1 MKLQVHFVL
10 LLLFSI
16 SCDSSPKKNNLNLS
30 NKHLQSQFYYYQNDY
45 YFTSNSGGYL
55 KRGQKAW
62 SFLMDTTQT
71 TTKSD
76 AIIYTDSVSFT
87 YILNDSLLQ
96 VLSSIPDS
104 KSIDTLV
111 YSVQTDMLGNYY
123 FQSVNEYTYGKENIT
138 FITGD

>member
-1 MKLQVHFVL
+1 
-10 LLLFSI
+10 
-16 SCDSSPKKNNLNLS
+16 
-30 NKHLQSQFYYYQNDY
+30 
-45 YFTSNSGGYL
+45 
-55 KRGQKAW
+55 
-62 SFLMDTTQT
+62 MDTTQT

-87 YILNDSLLQ
+87 YTLSDSLLQ
-96 VLSSIPDS
+96 ILSSIPDS